1 MPVVIQ
7 LDAIHPGKLVLHE
20 QEAAVVRH
28 IRYDF
33 RAQASRLLDVLYQRA
48 QAGPLHAH
56 DIEVFYLSCVLR

>member
-1 MPVVIQ
+1 MPAVIQ
-7 LDAIHPGKLVLHE
+7 LDAIHAGKLMLHE
-20 QEAAVVRH
+20 QKAAVVGH
-28 IRYDF
+28 IGYDF